1 VFAWH
6 APGKPLET
14 PDAEVLESGHVASRY
29 TFKHIAAD
37 AGIAVCMMLT
47 RRMRIEPD
55 LHLSRNLPSCPR
67 RIERTVSASYGR
79 TMLKPIS
86 QRWNFLA
93 PWLLAAAF
101 LLPAQA
107 WAQVALTTQSVNVR
121 AGPSKNFP
129 TVTWLLTGT
138 SVTVVGCTA
147 NWRWCDVIAK
157 GKRGWVYTRFLS
169 YRYNDTVAT
178 IINGGPNLGLPQTEF
193 VLGPYW
199 DAHYQN
205 QSWFG
210 RKAYWQPATA
220 PR

>member
-1 VFAWH
+1 
-6 APGKPLET
+6 
-14 PDAEVLESGHVASRY
+14 
-29 TFKHIAAD
+29 
-37 AGIAVCMMLT
+37 
-47 RRMRIEPD
+47 
-55 LHLSRNLPSCPR
+55 
-67 RIERTVSASYGR
+67 
-79 TMLKPIS
+79 MLKPIS
-86 QRWNFLA
+86 QRWNFLV
-93 PWLLAAAF
+93 PWLLAAAL

-107 WAQVALTTQSVNVR
+107 WAQAALTTQSVNVR
-121 AGPSKNFP
+121 AGPANIFP

-138 SVTVVGCTA
+138 SVTIVGCTA

-193 VLGPYW
+193 TLGPYW

-210 RKAYWQPATA
+210 RKAYWQTRWDRQPPPPAWRKPATA